1 MTIAISPRSWSAWDT
16 QSTFFAALQEAGIPL
31 GDAESWFR
39 SRRMHCY
46 PSEERRLSE

>member
-1 MTIAISPRSWSAWDT
+1 VTIAISPRSWSAWDT

-39 SRRMHCY
+39 S
-46 PSEERRLSE
+46 